1 MPSAGIRPRLLS
13 ALGAALLCAPG
24 SLGGGAPAAQ
34 TAELTREEI
43 FVPHVSTVP
52 ANAGQTVGI
61 AVRHVTRKDAPSARG
76 PVLFTNTGFTSSPT
90 MFDLDF
96 KTYSVARALAED
108 GFDIYLMDQTGF
120 GRSPRPTM
128 DDPCNVDP
136 SQQPLLV
143 PNPLRAPCKPSYP
156 RHLVTIFTELPEID
170 SVVDYIRRTTGRN
183 RVSLAGWSRSLARFG
198 PYAAEHPEKVD
209 RLAIVGPGY
218 RRDAASEFP
227 TGNNPSAVPSRT
239 SAPQFSFFLR
249 TTDDIF
255 AAWERQR
262 RCDDVIDPDFRGA
275 FVEAVRAYADPGAAT
290 WGTPAGRFY
299 RVPNGTQVD
308 AGWNQTSARRVK
320 APVLLIVG
328 EHDPRFAEE
337 APNLFADIGSTEKIL
352 LKVQCA
358 THFLLFER
366 NHKTVHNA
374 FEEFLTKGTVDE
386 RQGVITADRNGNY
399 LPASQT
405 IVYTNNGERVEAQL
419 YKPGGPRPFPVVMH
433 VHSGPDTA
441 AFGPILARV
450 LGTAGYATMIAT
462 IRGAPFDPATR
473 VEGLKRAARDML
485 AAVDHLTL
493 DTTSGI
499 DAQRI
504 AISGYSAGGSV
515 AVLAAAGSDRFRA
528 VITEAPSSVNWSR
541 ESALRDVVIGAAHRL
556 RVPTLC
562 LVAENDNT
570 TESARSVCD
579 AAQDSGAPSNLIVYP
594 KFIPERPSTNPE
606 VAPGHMLFGRK
617 DGITIWEK
625 DVLAFLVKSLGK
637 EVTP

>member
-1 MPSAGIRPRLLS
+1 MRSAGIRPRLVS
-13 ALGAALLCAPG
+13 ALVAALLSAPEL
-24 SLGGGAPAAQ
+24 LGGGAPTAQ
-34 TAELTREEI
+34 TPGLTREEI
-43 FVPHVSTVP
+43 VVPHVSTVP
-52 ANAGQTVGI
+52 ANAGQRVGI
-61 AVRHVTRKDAPSARG
+61 AVRHVTQKGPQPARG

-90 MFDLDF
+90 MFDLEF
-96 KTYSVARALAED
+96 KTYSIAGALAEQ

-136 SQQPLLV
+136 SQQQLLIPSPLQ
-143 PNPLRAPCKPSYP
+143 APCTPSYP
-156 RHLVTIFTELPEID
+156 RHLVTIFTELSEID
-170 SVVDYIRRTTGRN
+170 SIIDYIRKTTGRN

-198 PYAAEHPEKVD
+198 VYAAEHPEKVE

-218 RRDAASEFP
+218 RRDAPSGFQI
-227 TGNNPSAVPSRT
+227 GNSLAAGPSRT
-239 SAPQFSFFLR
+239 SAPPFSFLLR
-249 TTDDIF
+249 SVDDIF

-262 RCDDVIDPDFRGA
+262 RCDDIVDPGFHDA
-275 FVEAVRAYADPGAAT
+275 FVNAVRAYADPGAAT

-320 APVLLIVG
+320 APVLLVVG

-374 FEEFLTKGTVDE
+374 FAEFLTKGTVDG

-405 IVYTNNGERVEAQL
+405 IIYTNNGERIEAQL
-419 YKPGGPRPFPVVMH
+419 YKPAGSGPFPLVMH

-441 AFGPILARV
+441 EFGQILARV
-450 LGTAGYATMIAT
+450 LGRAGYATMIAT

-473 VEGLKRAARDML
+473 VEGLKRAAGDML
-485 AAVDHLTL
+485 AAVDHFTR
-493 DTTSGI
+493 DSAFGI

-504 AISGYSAGGSV
+504 AITGYSAGGSV
-515 AVLAAAGSDRFRA
+515 AVLTAASSDRFRA

-541 ESALRDVVIGAAHRL
+541 EPALREAVISAARRL

-570 TESARSVCD
+570 AESARSVC
-579 AAQDSGAPSNLIVYP
+579 AAANDGGAPSNLIVYS

-606 VAPGHMLFGRK
+606 VAAGHMLFGRE
-617 DGITIWEK
+617 DGLEIWEK
-625 DVLAFLVKSLGK
+625 DVLAFLEKSLR
-637 EVTP
+637 TRQ